1 MIPVEFHAAFA
12 LAVFLALIVALVL
25 DVIDLAVGGMLA
37 VAAVLAAGVLDPAD
51 LISGASA
58 AGPTL
63 CLLFGGM
70 VLVRILTPTGLFD
83 RLGYLLVR
91 FARGGGARLLIA
103 FALAAIPT
111 CAFLPNATV
120 ILLFA
125 PILLRACERMGLDP
139 VPPLVFLVAIANSAG
154 LFTLVGDP
162 ATFIVGSG
170 IGMSFDTYMHSVAPF
185 AFVAMGALF
194 LASLV
199 VLRGSWTARGDA
211 AENDRPP
218 PLQRPVY
225 IAAALAIFALQVF
238 LFVWGD
244 AQGISPPEAAFI
256 CASLGLLAIYGLR
269 VEPPAAVLVDIDWR
283 TLIFIATMF
292 MMVQSLIHTGWLHGG
307 SALMTEVFG
316 TRTALAAIAMIWVVG
331 ALSMALPNVPVVIGL
346 LLIVKGYFVELEI
359 VPEEATGNAFT
370 AWPPHLIPVFVG
382 MMFGATL
389 GGNATV
395 IGAAGN
401 VVAAGIAAK
410 AGHPL
415 GFMRFLRIG
424 LPLTLAQLVAATL
437 CVLWMLR

>member
-1 MIPVEFHAAFA
+1 MVPVEFHAAFA
-12 LAVFLALIVALVL
+12 LAVFLALLAALVL
-25 DVIDLAVGGMLA
+25 DLIDLAVGGMLA

-51 LISGASA
+51 LVSGASA

-83 RLGYLLVR
+83 RLGYILVR
-91 FARGGGARLLIA
+91 FARGSGARLLIA

-125 PILLRACERMGLDP
+125 PILLRACARMGLDP

-170 IGMSFDTYMHSVAPF
+170 IGMSFETYLHTVAPF
-185 AFVAMGALF
+185 AFVATGALF

-199 VLRGSWTARGDA
+199 VLRGSWAARGAMAGD
-211 AENDRPP
+211 DRPP

-225 IAAALAIFALQVF
+225 IGAALAVFALQVF
-238 LFVWGD
+238 LFVWGE

-256 CASLGLLAIYGLR
+256 CASLGLLAVYGLR
-269 VEPPAAVLVDIDWR
+269 VEQPAAVLVDVDWR

-292 MMVQSLIHTGWLHGG
+292 MMVQALIHTGWLHGG
-307 SALMTEVFG
+307 STLMAEVFG

-331 ALSMALPNVPVVIGL
+331 SLSMALPNVPVVIGL
-346 LLIVKGYFVELEI
+346 LLIVKGYLVGIEV
-359 VPEEATGNAFT
+359 VPEEATGTGFT
-370 AWPPHLIPVFVG
+370 DWPPHLVPVFVG

-410 AGHPL
+410 AGHKL
-415 GFMRFLRIG
+415 GFLRFLRIG
-424 LPLTLAQLVAATL
+424 LPLTLAQLLAATL
-437 CVLWMLR
+437 CVAWMLR

>member
-1 MIPVEFHAAFA
+1 MIPIEFHAAFA
-12 LAVFLALIVALVL
+12 LAVFLALIVALML

-37 VAAVLAAGVLDPAD
+37 VAAMLAAGILDPAD
-51 LISGASA
+51 LVSGVSA

-83 RLGYLLVR
+83 RLGYLMVR

-125 PILLRACERMGLDP
+125 PILLRACARMGIDP
-139 VPPLVFLVAIANSAG
+139 VPPLVFLVAIANSSG

-170 IGMSFDTYMHSVAPF
+170 IGMSFDAYAHGVAPF
-185 AFVAMGALF
+185 AFVVMGALF

-211 AENDRPP
+211 AADDRPP

-225 IAAALAIFALQVF
+225 IAASLGVFALQVF

-244 AQGISPPEAAFI
+244 GQGISPPEAAFI

-269 VEPPAAVLVDIDWR
+269 VEQPAAVLVDVDWR

-292 MMVQSLIHTGWLHGG
+292 MMVQALIHTGWLHGG
-307 SALMTEVFG
+307 STLMTAVFG
-316 TRTALAAIAMIWVVG
+316 DRTALAAIAMIWLVG
-331 ALSMALPNVPVVIGL
+331 LLSMALPNVPVVLAL
-346 LLIVKGYFVELEI
+346 LLIVKGHFVELEV

-370 AWPPHLIPVFVG
+370 AWPPHLLPVFVA

-410 AGHPL
+410 AGHKL
-415 GFMRFLRIG
+415 SFLRFLRIG
-424 LPLTLAQLVAATL
+424 LPLTLAQLLAATL